1 VASDFEQAE
10 LDDRRVQFGGTSDTV
25 DDSIKLTYVEDS
37 NRATKQ
43 SFPVTLESAR
53 VWLWVR
59 K

>member
-43 SFPVTLESAR
+43 SFQ
-53 VWLWVR
+53 
-59 K
+59 